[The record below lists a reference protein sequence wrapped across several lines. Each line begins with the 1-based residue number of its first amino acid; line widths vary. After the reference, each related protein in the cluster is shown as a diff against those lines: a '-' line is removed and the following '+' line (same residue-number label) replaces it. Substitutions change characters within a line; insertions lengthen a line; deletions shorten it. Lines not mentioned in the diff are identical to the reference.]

1 MKGGEM
7 SVNASV
13 VVKDKDVDK
22 ALKILRKKLEKE
34 GLWKYDPA
42 ERYRQGNPRKKQ
54 KRTISSPP

>member
-1 MKGGEM
+1 M